1 MFKKKNSTVSMFR
14 FMLNYV
20 GILILNKAIPFNL
33 SLAGKIVLDCGGCAY
48 EYIIMGDLQIK

>member
-33 SLAGKIVLDCGGCAY
+33 SLAGKIVLDCGGARMNTLLWGIY
-48 EYIIMGDLQIK
+48 K